1 MEIYIDNKKIE
12 LGKRNKKNFERIIKV
27 ITKKLKQNEKII
39 RNIYINGN
47 LIEESTIIDV
57 EDLNLLEVET
67 KSYVDLVIESL
78 ANCKAYIEI
87 FFEILFFINL
97 KLENAE
103 KILKED
109 IEEVHSFLI
118 WFIDLIY
125 LMEET
130 YDFSI
135 DSNFEELMN
144 HLEDNMSILVEK
156 RKKKDYIAYLNILE
170 TKIFKIL
177 ENFYDNIDF
186 YYKKII
192 EEEKK
197 KKLMS

>member
-1 MEIYIDNKKIE
+1 M
-12 LGKRNKKNFERIIKV
+12 
-27 ITKKLKQNEKII
+27 
-39 RNIYINGN
+39 
-47 LIEESTIIDV
+47 
-57 EDLNLLEVET
+57 NLLEVET

-78 ANCKAYIEI
+78 SNCKSYIEI
-87 FFEILFFINL
+87 FFEILLFINL

-135 DSNFEELMN
+135 NSDFEELMN
-144 HLEDNMSILVEK
+144 HLEDNISILIEK
-156 RKKKDYIAYLNILE
+156 RKKRDYIAYLNILE